1 MERFSWTNIFR
12 LGLKELRSLAADKVL
27 LGLIVWAFSGAIYEA
42 ATGSSQQVNNAP
54 VAIVDEDAR
63 RFRHSSSGRSIRH
76 TSGRRSGSRSTR
88 SMRR

>member
-42 ATGSSQQVNNAP
+42 ATGSSQQVQQRAGRY
-54 VAIVDEDAR
+54 R
-63 RFRHSSSGRSIRH
+63 R
-76 TSGRRSGSRSTR
+76 
-88 SMRR
+88 